1 MAPVSTVAADLPQ
14 GLDRARTLWRLWRN
28 ERADPRPFYE
38 LLAAMAVEDLDR
50 HHGPLAGQTLLD
62 LGCGP
67 GYYTNAFRDRGA
79 TVIPVD
85 NSADELELGGEPPEG
100 YVLGDA
106 ADLPVQDASIDGVF
120 CSNMFEHTPSAEP
133 IIDEIERVLKPGGW
147 AYMSWT
153 NWYSPWGGH
162 LMSPYH
168 YLGPRLGPRLYEK
181 RHGRP
186 EKHAYGETLWACHI
200 GPTLRYVR
208 GRPHLEI
215 TRAEPRYW
223 PWARPVM
230 HVPGLREL
238 VSWNCVIR
246 ARKV

>member
-1 MAPVSTVAADLPQ
+1 VSTAAVELPR
-14 GLDRARTLWRLWRN
+14 GLARARTLWRLWRN
-28 ERADPRPFYE
+28 ERENPQPFYE
-38 LLAAMAVEDLDR
+38 LLAAIAAEDLDR
-50 HHGPLAGQTLLD
+50 RHGPLAGQTLLD

-67 GYYTNAFRDRGA
+67 GWYTRAFRDRGA
-79 TVIPVD
+79 SVIPVD
-85 NSADELELGGEPPEG
+85 NSEEELRLAGEPPEG
-100 YVLGDA
+100 YILADA
-106 ADLPVQDASIDGVF
+106 ADLPLADNSVDGVF

-168 YLGPRLGPRLYEK
+168 YLGPRLGPKLYEK
-181 RHGRP
+181 LHGKP

-208 GRPHLEI
+208 NRPRMEI
-215 TRAEPRYW
+215 IRAEPRYW
-223 PWARPVM
+223 PWARAVM
-230 HVPGLREL
+230 HVPVLREL